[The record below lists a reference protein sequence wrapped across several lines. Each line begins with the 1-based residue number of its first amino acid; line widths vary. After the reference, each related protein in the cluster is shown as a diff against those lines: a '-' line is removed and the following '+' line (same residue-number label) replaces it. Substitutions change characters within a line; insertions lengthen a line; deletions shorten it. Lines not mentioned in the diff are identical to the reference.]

1 MRALSLV
8 LLLWCGAAQ
17 AADTPMSAEAF
28 ERYATGRTLYFGADG
43 LAYGAEQYLPG
54 RQVIWT
60 FLNGE
65 CQHGHWYEEAGQ
77 ICFVYE
83 DRPDAPQCWSFYQ
96 DGAGVSARFQG
107 DPEAT
112 ELYEVQKDDAP
123 LICPGPEV
131 GV

>member
-1 MRALSLV
+1 MRICLILLALSG
-8 LLLWCGAAQ
+8 GAAR
-17 AADTPMSAEAF
+17 ADAPLSAEAF
-28 ERYATGRTLYFGADG
+28 EQYATGKTLYFGSDG

-54 RQVIWT
+54 REVIWT

-65 CQHGHWYEEAGQ
+65 CQRGRWYEQAGQ

-83 DRPDAPQCWSFYQ
+83 HAPDTPQCWSFFASGRGLTAQ
-96 DGAGVSARFQG
+96 FEN

-112 ELYEVQKDDAP
+112 ELYEVEQDPEP